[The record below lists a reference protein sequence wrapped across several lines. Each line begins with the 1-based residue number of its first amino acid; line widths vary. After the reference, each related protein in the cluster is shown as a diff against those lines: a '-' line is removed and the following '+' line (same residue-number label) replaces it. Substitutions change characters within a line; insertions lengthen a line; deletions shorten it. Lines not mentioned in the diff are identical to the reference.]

1 MNAKFILLLLA
12 MLPSLSLA
20 ASVQD
25 EAQFFSPTELA
36 AVKQATIDAEIAT
49 GFHILVKTVAGTDGL
64 TMDAF
69 VAKLATEWPEGG
81 DGRGVVL
88 LISKKVRSLM
98 VMTGDNIETE
108 FLPDDLAKL
117 TANDFASDRTAA
129 GFIRALVAIAERGK
143 TSQNLT
149 ARSKNIV
156 YVARVIVASA
166 LAIGLIAYG
175 IAKFYLRFKQKR
187 EEKLAYVNQLAWSV
201 SYLLNKLRQVAKV
214 EKPRIADLA
223 SDMGGV
229 LVSIF
234 KANRWHAIVT
244 NRRRD
249 VLELSTDLAVFSARK
264 EIGKAEHPTDVLD
277 ETNKAFAAI
286 AARNEPEI
294 LYPVDEQT
302 RIWLVEGQEHGFW
315 LRGVNEKDVT
325 AAREKAKAPTTPHKQ
340 NMIVR
345 EPTRAEEELVTEH
358 D

>member
-1 MNAKFILLLLA
+1 MNAKSALLFLALLPGIA
-12 MLPSLSLA
+12 TA

-25 EAQFFSPTELA
+25 EAQFFSPTELIAVRQA
-36 AVKQATIDAEIAT
+36 AIDAEIASH
-49 GFHILVKTVAGTDGL
+49 FHILVKTVAGTDGL

-69 VAKLATEWPEGG
+69 VAKLATEWPEGS

-98 VMTGDNIETE
+98 VMTGENIETE

-117 TANDFASDRTAA
+117 TANDFASERTAD
-129 GFIRALVAIAERGK
+129 GFIRALAAIAERGK
-143 TSQNLT
+143 ASQSLT

-156 YVARVIVASA
+156 YVARLVVAGL
-166 LAIGLIAYG
+166 LAIGMVIYCLARLYR
-175 IAKFYLRFKQKR
+175 RFKQKK
-187 EEKLAYVNQLAWSV
+187 EEKLAYVNQLYWTV
-201 SYLLNKLRQVAKV
+201 SYLLTKLRTVAKM

-229 LVSIF
+229 LISIF

-249 VLELSTDLAVFSARK
+249 VLELSTDLAMHSARK
-264 EIGKAEHPTDVLD
+264 EIGKAENAPDVLG

-302 RIWLVEGQEHGFW
+302 RVWLVEGQEHGFW
-315 LRGVNEKDVT
+315 LRGVNSKDVQ
-325 AAREKAKAPTTPHKQ
+325 AARENPSRSTAPQ
-340 NMIVR
+340 RQSMIVR
-345 EPTRAEEELVTEH
+345 EPTRAEAELATEH
-358 D
+358 N